1 MNWFTKSREFLREVQ
16 SEVKKVTFP
25 SREEVMGTTVVVI
38 ITSVIFATYLWVADQ
53 AIQGIYRGIHRV
65 FGV

>member
-1 MNWFTKSREFLREVQ
+1 MNWFTKSRDFLREVLA
-16 SEVKKVTFP
+16 ELKKVTFP

-38 ITSVIFATYLWVADQ
+38 ITSIIFAAYLWLADQ
-53 AIQGIYRGIHRV
+53 AIQGVYRGIHRV